1 MHYLRDRALNL
12 SRIKPNWE
20 NGVIASDSP
29 NKTFCM
35 APWTHTYISPQSER
49 RMCCASREE
58 HMFQKQYIDA
68 SNDKSTGKFKDSGT
82 IQDYKPVSLEEH
94 WNSEYMKDIRK
105 RLMAGETIPQCA
117 VCNDSIL
124 SQSTYRAWFT
134 GRLFKDY
141 IDRAF
146 EETDDTGHTTMQPI
160 SFDYRVS
167 NLCNF
172 KCRMCGEQLSST
184 WESEK
189 RKHGHWNPKD
199 QPFMVPEN
207 KKVIQQFQK
216 EVVEEE
222 FWEAIC
228 RGDVE
233 EIYWVG
239 GEPLM
244 YEIHWRAMD
253 RLSQDNNLNKV
264 HLRYNSN
271 LSRVRF
277 GIHYLYDWLPKAKD
291 WTMCASIDGTGEI
304 GEFIRTGLDWNRW
317 DQNFR
322 EGVALPGGKDK
333 MLMDLTLTGPGMFDL
348 KNFFDY
354 ALELD
359 VKIETKRMFA
369 FHPDIV
375 FSMMA
380 WPRHILDRIIQ
391 ENLDYIKPR
400 ATHKQETLIRE
411 LEGMLKSPT
420 FQEQWPDEAERQFFN
435 GRRWQDTIADMRK
448 SECSLRIEDI
458 YKRDP
463 ELYEWWTRSE
473 R

>member
-1 MHYLRDRALNL
+1 M
-12 SRIKPNWE
+12 SRIKPKWE
-20 NGVIASDSP
+20 HGQMSPDSE
-29 NKTFCM
+29 NKVFCT

-58 HMFQKQYIDA
+58 HMMQRQYIDA
-68 SNDKSTGKFKDSGT
+68 SNDESTGKYKDVGT
-82 IQDYKPVSLEEH
+82 IDDYKPISLKEH
-94 WNSEYMKDIRK
+94 WNSPYMMDIRK
-105 RLMAGETIPQCA
+105 KLMAGEEIPQCA

-124 SQSTYRAWFT
+124 SQSTYRQWFT
-134 GRLFKDY
+134 GFLFQDK
-141 IDRAF
+141 IDQCF
-146 EETDDTGHTTMQPI
+146 EETDENGYTTMEPI

-172 KCRMCGEQLSST
+172 KCRMCGEPLSSS
-184 WESEK
+184 WEAEK
-189 RKHGHWNPKD
+189 RKHDLWSPKN

-207 KKVIQQFQK
+207 KKIIEKFQK

-222 FWEAIC
+222 FWDAIC
-228 RGDVE
+228 RGIVE

-244 YEIHWRAMD
+244 YDIHWQSMD
-253 RLSQDNNLNKV
+253 RLAQDDNLKKV

-277 GIHYLYDWLPKAKD
+277 GKHYLYDWLPQAKD
-291 WTMCASIDGTGEI
+291 WTMCASIDATGEI
-304 GEFIRTGLDWNRW
+304 GEFIRTGLNWQQW

-375 FSMMA
+375 FSAMA
-380 WPRHILDRIIQ
+380 WPRHILNRIIQ
-391 ENLDYIKPR
+391 ENLDYIEPR
-400 ATHKQETLIRE
+400 ATHKQQTLVRE
-411 LEGMLKSPT
+411 LKGMLESPT
-420 FQEQWPDEAERQFFN
+420 FQEQWPDIAEEQFFK
-435 GRRWQDTIADMRK
+435 GRGWQDRIAQIRPDEALTLEK
-448 SECSLRIEDI
+448 I
-458 YKRDP
+458 YSQDP
-463 ELYEWWTRSE
+463 ELYDWWTRPDPKHNQ

>member
-1 MHYLRDRALNL
+1 M
-12 SRIKPNWE
+12 SKIKPKWE
-20 NGVIASDSP
+20 HGQLAEDSE

-58 HMFQKQYIDA
+58 HMMQRQYIDA
-68 SNDKSTGKFKDSGT
+68 SNDQSTGKYKEVGT
-82 IQDYKPVSLEEH
+82 MADYQPISLDEH
-94 WNSEYMKDIRK
+94 WNSPYMMDIRK

-124 SQSTYRAWFT
+124 SQSTYRQWFT
-134 GRLFKDY
+134 GHLFKDK
-141 IDRAF
+141 IDEAF
-146 EETDDTGHTTMQPI
+146 EKTRDDGYTEMPPI

-172 KCRMCGEQLSST
+172 KCRMCGEPLSSS

-189 RKHGHWNPKD
+189 RKHGLWSEEQ

-207 KKVIQQFQK
+207 KKVIESFQK

-222 FWEAIC
+222 FWNAIC
-228 RGDVE
+228 SGVVE
-233 EIYWVG
+233 ELYWVG

-244 YEIHWRAMD
+244 YDIHWRAMD
-253 RLSQDNNLNKV
+253 RLAQDNNLKNV

-271 LSRVRF
+271 LSRVKF
-277 GIHYLYDWLPKAKD
+277 KNHYLYDWLPQAKD
-291 WTMCASIDGTGEI
+291 WTMCASIDGTGKI
-304 GEFIRTGLDWNRW
+304 GEFIRTGLNWEQW
-317 DQNFR
+317 DKNFR
-322 EGVALPGGKDK
+322 EGVALPGGKEK

-375 FSMMA
+375 LSPMA
-380 WPRHILDRIIQ
+380 WPRHILDRIIVDL
-391 ENLDYIKPR
+391 LDYIAPR
-400 ATHKQETLIRE
+400 ATHKQQTLIRE
-411 LEGMLKSPT
+411 LENMRHTPT
-420 FQEQWPDEAERQFFN
+420 FQEQWPDNAEWAFFKGRQ
-435 GRRWQDTIADMRK
+435 WQDQIADIRAD
-448 SECSLRIEDI
+448 ECDLRIEHI
-458 YKRDP
+458 YAADP
-463 ELYEWWTRSE
+463 ELHDWWCRTTNRIA
-473 R
+473 

>member
-1 MHYLRDRALNL
+1 MA
-12 SRIKPNWE
+12 RIKPKWE
-20 NGVIASDSP
+20 RGQQSPDSL
-29 NKTFCM
+29 NKVFCT

-58 HMFQKQYIDA
+58 HMMQRQYIDA
-68 SNDKSTGKFKDSGT
+68 SNDESTGKYKEVGT
-82 IQDYKPVSLEEH
+82 IEDYQPISLKEH
-94 WNSEYMKDIRK
+94 WNSPYMMDIRK
-105 RLMAGETIPQCA
+105 KLMSGEEIPQCA

-124 SQSTYRAWFT
+124 SQSTYRQWFT
-134 GRLFKDY
+134 GFLFENK
-141 IDRAF
+141 IDQCF
-146 EETDDTGHTTMQPI
+146 EETDDDGYTTMEPI

-172 KCRMCGEQLSST
+172 KCRMCGEPLSSA
-184 WESEK
+184 WEAEK
-189 RKHGHWNPKD
+189 RKHDLWTPEQ

-207 KKVIQQFQK
+207 KAVIDTFQK

-222 FWEAIC
+222 FWEYIKS
-228 RGDVE
+228 GTVE

-244 YEIHWRAMD
+244 YDIHWKSMD
-253 RLSQDNNLNKV
+253 RLAQDGNLNKV

-277 GIHYLYDWLPKAKD
+277 GKHYLYDWLPQAKD

-304 GEFIRTGLDWNRW
+304 GEYIRTGLNWEQW
-317 DQNFR
+317 DKNFR
-322 EGVALPGGKDK
+322 EGVALPGGNDK

-354 ALELD
+354 AIELD

-375 FSMMA
+375 MSAMA
-380 WPRHILDRIIQ
+380 WPRHILNRIID
-391 ENLDYIKPR
+391 ENLAYIKPR
-400 ATHKQETLIRE
+400 ATHKQQTLINE
-411 LEGMLKSPT
+411 LENMKVTPN
-420 FQEQWPDEAERQFFN
+420 FEEQFPDQHEDSFFN
-435 GRRWQDTIADMRK
+435 GRGWQDKIAEIRPK
-448 SECSLRIEDI
+448 EKLRIQDI
-458 YKRDP
+458 YARDP
-463 ELYEWWTRSE
+463 ELFDWWMRTDRKHNY